1 MFIGGSK
8 KAVVENIRAAVKEQR
23 FYEKTEVG
31 DPNLSEAA
39 KAKLIKRFLRIHRTP
54 AYAFNNWLA
63 RCVTDTVSRI
73 ENRGTE
79 YIGIE
84 NIRNISTGAVITS
97 NHFNPLENTAV
108 RQAMKKVGKG
118 RMYVV
123 CQESN
128 YAMKGLVGFLMNY
141 MDTIP
146 IWKSNANYMKY
157 EFNDMVGGLLK
168 KNRFLL
174 IYPEQE
180 MWFNYRKPRP
190 PKRGAYYY
198 AAKYQVPVISCF
210 VEIRDCDEKEN
221 EEFYKTRYIVHILPV
236 IYPDSSLSV
245 RENSFRMMELDY
257 EQKKEAYEKAY
268 GKELRYEFED
278 SDIAGWIAKE
288 GNQTH
293 TGGEC

>member
-84 NIRNISTGAVITS
+84 NIRNISTGAVIIS

-108 RQAMKKVGKG
+108 RQ
-118 RMYVV
+118 
-123 CQESN
+123 
-128 YAMKGLVGFLMNY
+128 
-141 MDTIP
+141 
-146 IWKSNANYMKY
+146 
-157 EFNDMVGGLLK
+157 
-168 KNRFLL
+168 
-174 IYPEQE
+174 
-180 MWFNYRKPRP
+180 
-190 PKRGAYYY
+190 
-198 AAKYQVPVISCF
+198 
-210 VEIRDCDEKEN
+210 
-221 EEFYKTRYIVHILPV
+221 
-236 IYPDSSLSV
+236 
-245 RENSFRMMELDY
+245 RENVCGMS
-257 EQKKEAYEKAY
+257 
-268 GKELRYEFED
+268 G
-278 SDIAGWIAKE
+278 I
-288 GNQTH
+288 
-293 TGGEC
+293 

>member
-8 KAVVENIRAAVKEQR
+8 KLVVENIKKAVEEQR
-23 FYEKTEVG
+23 FHEKVEVG
-31 DPNLSEAA
+31 DPDLPEAE
-39 KAKLIKRFLRIHRTP
+39 KAKLVERFLKIHRTP

-63 RCVTDTVSRI
+63 RCVTDTVSRV
-73 ENRGTE
+73 ENRKTE
-79 YIGIE
+79 YVGLE
-84 NIRNISTGAVITS
+84 NIRGIPTGAIVTS

-108 RQAMKKVGKG
+108 RQAMKKVGK
-118 RMYVV
+118 RRLYVV

-146 IWKSNANYMKY
+146 IWKSDREYMKH
-157 EFNDMVGGLLK
+157 EFENLLGGLLK
-168 KNRFLL
+168 KKQFVLV
-174 IYPEQE
+174 YPEQE

-210 VEIRDCDEKEN
+210 VEIRTAPKKEN

-236 IYPDSSLSV
+236 IYPDAALSV
-245 RENSFRMMELDY
+245 RDDSLRMMELDY
-257 EQKKEAYEKAY
+257 EQKKKAYERAY
-268 GKELRYEFED
+268 GKELRYTFEKT
-278 SDIAGWIAKE
+278 DIAGWIGTEE
-288 GNQTH
+288 GRQ
-293 TGGEC
+293 